1 MIRLWRAAGW
11 LAMLVVGVCAA
22 SGLTSTSVAAEEAR
36 KVFEVHR
43 VKVDVTAATAAAAK
57 DLALAEAEVRA
68 FEALFDRLAPA
79 RQRASLGKVP
89 PAQIQAATRS
99 FWVTEEKVSP
109 VRYLA
114 TLNYAFRADRVRAI
128 ARERGV
134 PLITQVSPRVLVVPV
149 YEAGDGRRLLWE
161 EDNPWRRAWAGL
173 TADGLVPVLVPAP
186 ESAGTELVDANQAV
200 AGDGTQL
207 AALAGRLGVF
217 EVLVAVASPKG
228 APAASALDVTIK
240 RKPSFAAQ
248 QDTIV
253 TVRREAGENEDE
265 HFTRAALATL
275 NALEDEWKVANLVQE
290 GGSTIAAVD
299 VAVSDLAGW
308 LAVRPRLEKLPT
320 VERVDELLFSRNRV
334 RVNIHHTGTPA
345 ELSARLERAG
355 FAIVSSGG
363 VWLVRPVQGQGQRTA
378 PGRS

>member
-11 LAMLVVGVCAA
+11 LAILVVGICAA
-22 SGLTSTSVAAEEAR
+22 SATTATNVAAEEAR

-149 YEAGDGRRLLWE
+149 YERGDGQRLLWE
-161 EDNPWRRAWAGL
+161 EDNPWRRAWASL
-173 TADGLVPVLVPAP
+173 SADGLVPVLVPASD
-186 ESAGTELVDANQAV
+186 SAGTGLMDANQAV

-207 AALAGRLGVF
+207 GALAGRLGVF
-217 EVLVAVASPKG
+217 EALVAVANPKG
-228 APAASALDVTIK
+228 APAAGTLEVTIK
-240 RKPSFAAQ
+240 RKPSFAVQ
-248 QDTIV
+248 QDTIL
-253 TVRREAGENEDE
+253 TVRRQTGESDDE
-265 HFTRAALATL
+265 HFARAALVTL

-320 VERVDELLFSRNRV
+320 VERVDELLFARNRV
-334 RVNIHHTGTPA
+334 RVNIYHTGTPA

-355 FAIVSSGG
+355 FSIVSSGS
-363 VWLVRPVQGQGQRTA
+363 VWLVRPVQGQGQRTV

>member
-11 LAMLVVGVCAA
+11 LAMLVVAVWVA
-22 SGLTSTSVAAEEAR
+22 SASAAEKR
-36 KVFEVHR
+36 NVFEVHR

-114 TLNYAFRADRVRAI
+114 TLNYAFKADRVRAI

-134 PLITQVSPRVLVVPV
+134 QLITQISPRVLVVPV
-149 YEAGDGRRLLWE
+149 YEPGDGRRLLWE
-161 EDNPWRRAWAGL
+161 EANPWRRAWASL
-173 TADGLVPVLVPAP
+173 PADGLVPIVVPSP
-186 ESAGTELVDANQAV
+186 GSAETGLVDANQAV

-217 EVLVAVASPKG
+217 DVLVAVANPKG
-228 APAASALDVTIK
+228 AAGADALEVSIK

-248 QDTIV
+248 PESTLTLRRQDS
-253 TVRREAGENEDE
+253 ASEDE
-265 HFTRAALATL
+265 HFALAALAAL
-275 NALEDEWKVANLVQE
+275 NALEDEWKIANLVQDE
-290 GGSTIAAVD
+290 GSTIAAVD
-299 VAVSDLAGW
+299 VAVNDLAGW
-308 LAVRPRLEKLPT
+308 LAVRPRLEKLPN
-320 VERVDELLFSRNRV
+320 VERVDPLLFARNRV
-334 RVNIHHTGTPA
+334 RVNIYHTGTAA

-355 FAIVSSGG
+355 FAIVSSGS
-363 VWLVRPVQGQGQRTA
+363 VWLVRPTQGQGQRTA

>member
-1 MIRLWRAAGW
+1 
-11 LAMLVVGVCAA
+11 MLVVGVCVA
-22 SGLTSTSVAAEEAR
+22 SATTSTGVAAEEAR

-68 FEALFDRLAPA
+68 FEALIDRLAPT

-134 PLITQVSPRVLVVPV
+134 PLITQISPRVLVVPV
-149 YEAGDGRRLLWE
+149 FDAGDGQRLLWE
-161 EDNPWRRAWAGL
+161 EDNPWRRAWASL
-173 TADGLVPVLVPAP
+173 TADGLVPIVVPSP
-186 ESAGTELVDANQAV
+186 DSSDVRLLDANQAV
-200 AGDGTQL
+200 AGEGAQL
-207 AALAGRLGVF
+207 TALAGRLGVF
-217 EVLVAVASPKG
+217 EALVAVASPKG
-228 APAASALDVTIK
+228 APAADTLEIRVT

-248 QDTIV
+248 PEATL
-253 TVRREAGENEDE
+253 TVRREAGESDDDR
-265 HFTRAALATL
+265 FTRAALVTL
-275 NALEDEWKVANLVQE
+275 NALEDDWKVANLVQE

-299 VAVSDLAGW
+299 VAVGDLAAW
-308 LAVRPRLEKLPT
+308 LAVRPRLERLPT
-320 VERVDELLFSRNRV
+320 VERVDPLLFARDRV
-334 RVNIHHTGTPA
+334 RVNIYHTGTAA

-355 FAIVSSGG
+355 FSIVSSGS
-363 VWLVRPVQGQGQRTA
+363 VWLVRPMQGQGQRTA